1 MNQASAVEVVR
12 NFVLSSGATDGGRLP
27 TERALVTTLRM
38 PRSAIRNALLVL
50 EAEGLV
56 RRKVGSGTY
65 LADPPGPAKTQS
77 APATP
82 ASLDVN
88 PKQILEARLALE
100 PQIAALAAVNCTR
113 SDLDQLAACAEAYH
127 HADDFDAFEA
137 ADEKFQLAIAEATHN
152 PLVISAWQSF
162 SAAQAAAEWGGLRQH
177 YLTGERRQR
186 SRQEHDHIL
195 AAIRHRDAAA
205 ASKAVRDHLHHIVAE
220 ILQQQ

>member
-1 MNQASAVEVVR
+1 MNQANAVEVVR

-27 TERALVTTLRM
+27 TERSLVTTLRM

-56 RRKVGSGTY
+56 VRKVGSGTY
-65 LADPPGPAKTQS
+65 LAGPVPAK
-77 APATP
+77 APQPAAAS

-88 PKQILEARLALE
+88 PKQIMEARLALE

-113 SDLDQLAACAEAYH
+113 SDLDHLIACAEEYH
-127 HADDFDAFEA
+127 RADDFEAFEA
-137 ADEKFQLAIAEATHN
+137 ADEKFHHAIAAATHN

-177 YLTGERRQR
+177 FLTGERRAR
-186 SRQEHDHIL
+186 SREEHDRIL
-195 AAIRHRDAAA
+195 GAIRQRDASA
-205 ASKAVRDHLHHIVAE
+205 ASKAVRDHLHHIVAD

>member
-1 MNQASAVEVVR
+1 MNQANAVEVVR

-27 TERALVTTLRM
+27 TERSLVTTLRM

-56 RRKVGSGTY
+56 VRKVGSGTY
-65 LADPPGPAKTQS
+65 LAGPPGAAK
-77 APATP
+77 APSTP
-82 ASLDVN
+82 ASLDLN
-88 PKQILEARLALE
+88 PKQIMEARLALE

-113 SDLDQLAACAEAYH
+113 SDLDHLTACAEEYH
-127 HADDFDAFEA
+127 RADDFEAFEA
-137 ADEKFQLAIAEATHN
+137 ADEKFHHAIAAATHN

-177 YLTGERRQR
+177 FLTGERRAR
-186 SRQEHDHIL
+186 SREEHDRIL
-195 AAIRHRDAAA
+195 GAIRQRDASA
-205 ASKAVRDHLHHIVAE
+205 ASKAVRDHLHHIVAD